1 MTNRLRANYTSLKD
15 CWNSGLKEH
24 FLQATAAFFI
34 LVVIFFVMGMV
45 SPQMQEKFTK
55 MVYSAM
61 DGIVSKDGS
70 IDGVYLLSNNISAC
84 GMIMLYGFLPFIRLP
99 ALALGINAMVLGC
112 MAAVYLQNDIS
123 LITYLAGILPHGILE
138 FPAMFLAFAV
148 GLYICDNISRFF
160 RRDGSACSPW
170 ACLVWLARF
179 HLLILIP
186 LLTAAAVVEVYVT
199 PHILSLFL

>member
-24 FLQATAAFFI
+24 FFQATAAFFI

-61 DGIVSKDGS
+61 DGIVSEDGS

-186 LLTAAAVVEVYVT
+186 LLTAAAVVEIYVT
-199 PHILSLFL
+199 PRILSLFF